1 MADRYF
7 FDKRD
12 MKYFFKKYGIMLLIA
27 APILIAINVLFNMWF
42 GAKDMMWLDIV
53 FLCVILVIYE
63 AIWNGLKRRKESK
76 QGEKKREGK

>member
-27 APILIAINVLFNMWF
+27 VPILIAINVLFNMWF

-63 AIWNGLKRRKESK
+63 AIWNGLKRREESK
-76 QGEKKREGK
+76 QGEKNREGK

>member
-12 MKYFFKKYGIMLLIA
+12 VKKLLVKYGIFLAIA
-27 APILIAINVLFNMWF
+27 VPILLVINYLFTIWF
-42 GAKDMMWLDIV
+42 NAKSMVFLDIV

-63 AIWNGLKRRKESK
+63 AIWYAVKKKSQEKRD
-76 QGEKKREGK
+76 EK